1 MPQLQFQ
8 VPEDVSFPQA
18 IGLAQ
23 AILNLSPPL
32 EDAVLEQAVGA
43 LVKSENGARGWFVTF
58 LSGDSDWADQPAD
71 GVVRA
76 MRSSPQLV
84 ADLMAKNL
92 VMSTAMILTH
102 RANGDEAQAAG
113 SAQVQARSLKLI
125 ELLQLPE
132 LQAKLARMLA
142 AAQGQG
148 DDYQAF
154 LERWGYDARQLAA
167 IVQVVQQALGK

>member
-8 VPEDVSFPQA
+8 VPDDVSFPQA

-23 AILNLSPPL
+23 EILNLSPPL
-32 EDAVLEQAVGA
+32 EDEVLEQAVGA

-58 LSGDSDWADQPAD
+58 LSGDSHWADQPAAA
-71 GVVRA
+71 VVRA

-113 SAQVQARSLKLI
+113 SARVQARSLKVI
-125 ELLQLPE
+125 ELLQMPE
-132 LQAKLARMLA
+132 LEAKLAQMLV

-148 DDYQAF
+148 GDYQAF
-154 LERWGYDARQLAA
+154 LARWGYDATQLAA
-167 IVQVVQQALGK
+167 IVQVVQQALGT